1 VVARLLA
8 LRTVARVPAR
18 DVVPAALARLGV
30 RPAAELSTG
39 SSIRVVHR
47 AGRSGDLYYLYNHG
61 ATAVTTRVVME
72 GAGSPV
78 RIDPWTGATAA
89 IAQYRTVEP
98 DRIAVPITLGA
109 GDSMLVLLTPAAT
122 RLHAVD
128 TTGGEVLD
136 TGGALILRATRPG
149 RYRVVLSDGRA
160 LDRVIDRLPAV
171 RSLVDW
177 HLMVSDWRQR
187 SAGRL
192 IQIPH
197 DLDLYGLAAWSE
209 IPELEDVS
217 GIGSYRA
224 SFDLPDGRPDGT
236 LGAYLELGTVAGT
249 FDVAVNGR
257 ALPPVNQT
265 TARVDIG
272 PYIVPGRN
280 TVTVEVATTLRNRLR
295 VTPGFP
301 GQAVVPRQPVGLI
314 GPVQV
319 IPYRQTVLH
328 GGYAP

>member
-1 VVARLLA
+1 MPFEKLVEDLHPARA
-8 LRTVARVPAR
+8 LGQNPLFEISFVFQGAGESTAVSSVTVASPFELTLFVR
-18 DVVPAALARLGV
+18 D
-30 RPAAELSTG
+30 
-39 SSIRVVHR
+39 
-47 AGRSGDLYYLYNHG
+47 
-61 ATAVTTRVVME
+61 
-72 GAGSPV
+72 
-78 RIDPWTGATAA
+78 
-89 IAQYRTVEP
+89 
-98 DRIAVPITLGA
+98 
-109 GDSMLVLLTPAAT
+109 
-122 RLHAVD
+122 
-128 TTGGEVLD
+128 
-136 TGGALILRATRPG
+136 
-149 RYRVVLSDGRA
+149 
-160 LDRVIDRLPAV
+160 
-171 RSLVDW
+171 
-177 HLMVSDWRQR
+177 
-187 SAGRL
+187 
-192 IQIPH
+192 
-197 DLDLYGLAAWSE
+197 
-209 IPELEDVS
+209 
-217 GIGSYRA
+217 
-224 SFDLPDGRPDGT
+224 RPDGT